1 MINIYASIVNYYC
14 SNTGKFSLNTNI
26 GRIIVSTL
34 CSNTNI
40 EGLNTG
46 IYSFNMITE
55 KHNEIII

>member
-34 CSNTNI
+34 CSIINI
-40 EGLNTG
+40 ESINIG
-46 IYSFNMITE
+46 IYTFNITPE
-55 KHNEIII
+55 TQNEIII